1 MAAIITVTVR
11 PTGLS
16 YDLELPTELPAAE
29 LARLLAE
36 LLLPEGSQPGGP
48 PRLEAHALGRL
59 LAPDESL
66 AEAGLWDGAWL
77 SLDWAG

>member
-1 MAAIITVTVR
+1 MAAIITLTVR

-29 LARLLAE
+29 LAHLLAE
-36 LLLPEGSQPGGP
+36 LLLPEGSQPAGP
-48 PRLEAHALGRL
+48 PRLEVPALGRS
-59 LAPDESL
+59 LAPEESL

-77 SLDWAG
+77 ALDCGG